1 MSIKLAFPDLPQNDS
16 LFENSF
22 FQTIL
27 ATINDGILVTETN
40 YIEKSGPKI
49 IFVNAAF
56 CRMTGYSAHEVIGKN
71 PRFLQGPK
79 TSRLQLEK
87 LKEGLKNKAS
97 VRVNLIIYRKDE
109 SEFDVELDIVPIY
122 NKDNICTHFVSIQRE
137 DSKRRKKEKTLKAS
151 NSFNKTIIESSP
163 DCLKILNK
171 NGEIIFINQN
181 GLCLLELEDS
191 NLILNSAWSDF
202 WDEEQ
207 KEVVQDA
214 LKDALQGKESKFL
227 APCKTFKGNQKWWSV
242 LVRPI
247 LNSKGKVIQILTVSR
262 DITNERIIEEKISVL
277 NENIENNI
285 EVRTKEL
292 KKKNQ
297 ELENA
302 NVELASFNY
311 MASHDLQEPLR
322 KIQMFS
328 NMILDTD
335 EKLESVERNLPKIL
349 AASDRMRNLI
359 TDLHNFSAVKSNE
372 LKLEPVNI
380 NTILEEVM
388 FNLSEQIA
396 ENSASISTNK
406 LPVISGIDLLLVQ
419 LFSNLIENSLKY
431 RKQDV
436 SPIITIKS
444 EEADVVDAK
453 ESYNTDTTKFYKII
467 YTDNGIGFDNSQK
480 EKIFKLFQ
488 RLHQKNQYSG
498 TGIGLT
504 ICKTIMQKH
513 GGWIEAEGVAGVSGT
528 FIMYFPKR

>member
-1 MSIKLAFPDLPQNDS
+1 MSNNLAFPDLPLNDS

-27 ATINDGILVTETN
+27 ATINDGILVTEAN
-40 YIEKSGPKI
+40 YIDKPGPKI
-49 IFVNAAF
+49 IFVNEAF
-56 CRMTGYSAHEVIGKN
+56 CRMTGYSAQEVVGRN

-87 LKEGLKNKAS
+87 LKEGLKNKVP
-97 VRVNLIIYRKDE
+97 VRVSLTNYKKDQT
-109 SEFDVELDIVPIY
+109 EFEVELDIVPIY
-122 NKDNICTHFVSIQRE
+122 NNDNICTHFVSIQRE
-137 DSKRRKKEKTLKAS
+137 DSKRRKKEKTLKAN

-181 GLCLLELEDS
+181 GLCLLELEDT
-191 NLILNSAWSDF
+191 NVVLNSSWTDF

-207 KEVVQDA
+207 KELIQDA
-214 LKDALQGKESKFL
+214 LQDALQGKESKFL

-247 LNSKGKVIQILTVSR
+247 FNSKGKIIQILTLSR
-262 DITNERIIEEKISVL
+262 DITNERVIEEKISVL
-277 NENIENNI
+277 NENLENDIQN
-285 EVRTKEL
+285 RTKEL
-292 KKKNQ
+292 KIKNQ

-302 NVELASFNY
+302 NLELASFNY
-311 MASHDLQEPLR
+311 IASHDLQEPLR

-328 NMILDTD
+328 NMILNSDQ
-335 EKLESVERNLPKIL
+335 KLESVEKNIPKIL
-349 AASDRMRNLI
+349 AASNRMRNLI
-359 TDLHNFSAVKSNE
+359 TDLHTFSAVKSNE
-372 LKLEPVNI
+372 LKLQPVNL
-380 NTILEEVM
+380 NTTLEEVM
-388 FNLSEQIA
+388 FNLSEQIV
-396 ENSASISTNK
+396 ENSASLSINK
-406 LPVISGIDLLLVQ
+406 LPVILGIDLLLVQ

-444 EEADVVDAK
+444 EEVEVIDNLDNLNSDSK
-453 ESYNTDTTKFYKII
+453 KFNKII

-480 EKIFKLFQ
+480 EKIFKLFE
-488 RLHQKNQYSG
+488 RLHQKNQYAG

-528 FIMYFPKR
+528 FIMYFPLK